1 MDQQEWAVSEDPLAI
16 LAAVGETLGDH
27 PDRSF
32 YRQAPVEASERKL
45 RLFACACA
53 RAVWDKLGEPRTRL
67 AVEVAE
73 RVADGLLGSV
83 DRGKAFNAAENIPS
97 PTQGYVAEA
106 CLRAD
111 AAEGAADIVG
121 AIREWL
127 PTMPSILHDLFGNP
141 FAPVTLPPGPPVR
154 CHICYGHGGEMVA
167 TYGPPRTKTCCGRPT
182 VARRDVGNCRGGHYP
197 EWCQVC
203 WAGFLPEHTGY
214 RIDKPCTCCKGKK
227 VLPGPC
233 PWITPQ
239 VLRLAEA
246 AYQDRPGRKCVR
258 CKGTGLVRNFI
269 ARGAGDNATTY
280 WDDPCPDC
288 NPLRS
293 GIAGTGRVE
302 GGTLDPLTLCAVA
315 DALEEVG
322 CPSSVR
328 VAPDEEKGRRLRA
341 AGRRVLCERGCCF
354 ECAACSARP
363 GSPVLCGPCLEMRAV
378 CARTPASVPHPLL
391 AHLRSEGPHWRG
403 CWVIDLLTGRV

>member
-141 FAPVTLPPGPPVR
+141 FAPVTHRQALHLLQGEEGAARPLPVDNAPGAATGRGGVPRQAGAEVRPVQ
-154 CHICYGHGGEMVA
+154 GHGAGAQLHSSWRRRQRHDVL
-167 TYGPPRTKTCCGRPT
+167 GRP
-182 VARRDVGNCRGGHYP
+182 VPGLQPAAERHRRHRPRRGRH
-197 EWCQVC
+197 
-203 WAGFLPEHTGY
+203 AGP
-214 RIDKPCTCCKGKK
+214 
-227 VLPGPC
+227 
-233 PWITPQ
+233 
-239 VLRLAEA
+239 
-246 AYQDRPGRKCVR
+246 
-258 CKGTGLVRNFI
+258 
-269 ARGAGDNATTY
+269 
-280 WDDPCPDC
+280 
-288 NPLRS
+288 
-293 GIAGTGRVE
+293 
-302 GGTLDPLTLCAVA
+302 A
-315 DALEEVG
+315 DA
-322 CPSSVR
+322 VR
-328 VAPDEEKGRRLRA
+328 
-341 AGRRVLCERGCCF
+341 RG
-354 ECAACSARP
+354 
-363 GSPVLCGPCLEMRAV
+363 
-378 CARTPASVPHPLL
+378 
-391 AHLRSEGPHWRG
+391 
-403 CWVIDLLTGRV
+403 